1 MEENGAML
9 PTNIWE
15 NIGVRFDQEI
25 LTDKYR
31 RLETIY
37 E

>member
-1 MEENGAML
+1 MEENGYML
-9 PTNIWE
+9 PTNIWDK
-15 NIGVRFDQEI
+15 IGVKFDREI